1 MVVIIL
7 KTCRTSEWAER
18 GKGQEERKKKSA
30 LGVQAGR
37 AQAPAADGHKR
48 L

>member
-7 KTCRTSEWAER
+7 KTQRTKEWAER
-18 GKGQEERKKKSA
+18 GKGQEERKKSA
-30 LGVQAGR
+30 LGVQTGQE
-37 AQAPAADGHKR
+37 QAPAADDHKR